1 MTYRFEAKWMEP
13 EKTLSRAL
21 KEVSL
26 LVKGWL
32 SKTRHAARERQS
44 EGIDLPIGIVS
55 AILAANE
62 NRSAQF
68 CPAAF
73 RRLV

>member
-1 MTYRFEAKWMEP
+1 MEP

-32 SKTRHAARERQS
+32 SKKRHAARERQL
-44 EGIDLPIGIVS
+44 EEKDVPIRIGS

-62 NRSAQF
+62 NSIAEF

-73 RRLV
+73 RRLA

>member
-1 MTYRFEAKWMEP
+1 MEP

-21 KEVSL
+21 KEVPL

-32 SKTRHAARERQS
+32 SKTQHTARERQLD
-44 EGIDLPIGIVS
+44 GKDLTIGIVS

-62 NRSAQF
+62 NRIAEF

-73 RRLV
+73 RRLA

>member
-1 MTYRFEAKWMEP
+1 MEP

-32 SKTRHAARERQS
+32 SKTRHAARERQLD
-44 EGIDLPIGIVS
+44 GKDLPIGIVS

-62 NRSAQF
+62 NRIAEF

-73 RRLV
+73 RRLA